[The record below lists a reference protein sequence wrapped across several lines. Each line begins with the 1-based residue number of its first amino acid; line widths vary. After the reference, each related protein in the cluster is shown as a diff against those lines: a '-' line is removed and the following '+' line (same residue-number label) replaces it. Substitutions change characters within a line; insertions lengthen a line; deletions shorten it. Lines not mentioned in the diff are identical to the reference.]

1 MKDSVVVWNR
11 SGQRWN
17 LEGGEIERRGTPNN
31 VAETVVEMRVRSISI
46 LLGVG
51 IY

>member
-1 MKDSVVVWNR
+1 MESQWAALEL
-11 SGQRWN
+11 N